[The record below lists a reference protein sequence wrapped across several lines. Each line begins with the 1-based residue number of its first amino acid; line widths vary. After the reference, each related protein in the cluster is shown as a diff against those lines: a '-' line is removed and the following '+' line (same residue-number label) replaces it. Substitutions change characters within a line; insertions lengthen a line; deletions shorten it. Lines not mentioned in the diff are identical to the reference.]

1 MDAALLIFDAGA
13 DHPGHGHRL
22 EVAVVRHRPEIGVH
36 AAGVDAAH
44 ADVVRPG
51 LLGQDL
57 ADALHGVLG
66 GAVAA
71 RARIAEQ
78 AAAAEDVD
86 DQTAALPGHQRIQ
99 LLDHAH
105 RADAVQ
111 LEHIPQ
117 VLESQLGDA
126 VLFGVG
132 TGVVDQ
138 HIHGPEGAFHIAAE
152 AAAFFGVRDVEALG
166 IHPALPQLPE
176 QRLHLFLTSSA
187 QGQVVVLRQ
196 KQSQGPSDPIRR
208 AGDDHGLFHNV
219 PPDET
224 VFSMPSGRFH
234 YITKTAKKQ
243 GQSAPV
249 KYFIPP
255 LPAYF
260 R

>member
-86 DQTAALPGHQRIQ
+86 DQAAALPGHQRIQ

-126 VLFGVG
+126 V
-132 TGVVDQ
+132 Q

-152 AAAFFGVRDVEALG
+152 AAALFGVRDVEALG
-166 IHPALPQLPE
+166 IHSALPQLPE
-176 QRLHLFLTSSA
+176 QRLHFFLTSSA